1 MECIVA
7 EVGCASVHV
16 AEPPALSKSK
26 AARVE
31 RPALF
36 VRECRLLIP
45 PWPPLRLSIPR
56 TCGRALEVVPV
67 MNREMKALRA
77 GSMAAASCPANISV
91 AGATVDLPP
100 DQWKLLADD
109 KHPFT
114 ARLFDFVACVIVRR
128 FLEKEVQEHIRVVT
142 SDVVADIVAD
152 RDEAVKAF
160 AGVMECSLVA
170 FCIWTED
177 LVDNNCSNA
186 SMLLMLHPDHLS
198 IDGDENWHTRFVRVA
213 IPPGGREHVTA
224 AEAIVEWFQGR
235 VDEEFARGSIQC
247 TRARQLQDPNRLYDM
262 DATSLKGSCG
272 NLACLFALDKTLAQL
287 DAVAANG
294 SGPQFSRP
302 TAKTLNALRH
312 DAHQTAEELAFNLSV
327 DFPRHKHGGEA
338 EGAELGK
345 MHEVTTGARVADHGV
360 LALTGA
366 AGVSSRGGARGGTA
380 VHADDDGADDTATKG
395 APREDADRT
404 VAREGE
410 ESSEEEAE
418 AHVVAAAAA
427 NRPATSGKSIKHLA
441 QHLAPGAGSAAP
453 SGEVA
458 GKSPMTCARDHA
470 SLSAL
475 PSHRLA
481 AEILQLDCRLAAQA
495 EEIARLKIRQE
506 SGVGGVAVVGSE
518 ELAAA
523 LSNAVRLL
531 EREARALAQ
540 ERAALL
546 DTHNQEALVLGRV
559 DARLG
564 QLQGVVADSMET
576 AQKKLTDE
584 VARKIDNMSSAV
596 SATAER
602 AITTSGVTNTLHT
615 LIALVGGSPTPRT
628 GTEDPATTENA
639 DAGDAEHGKRAAGAK
654 AETQRGAKRQRVPQA
669 AAAVRHP
676 SVHDILKNKWG
687 TASRGAA
694 PPGQPGSSSRSIP
707 PGEAAP
713 KAPGPA
719 GATATVTTTAGK
731 GKGKLEDGEV
741 PAAVGSLAAGREEQS
756 AAAAAAEGRQTA
768 LAPAHPAIT
777 AGHLHSALASAGP
790 SAAAGE
796 AKTEKRGRG
805 KKLPPPPVYTIDEDD
820 ADEELENLASR
831 WVGEEGDG
839 GEQGVVDAVEL
850 FSGGESADEQD
861 ADTVVVPSGPTGGQG
876 DTVSKR
882 KGCGIRHPPRG
893 GPGLVS
899 EPHLGGKKRWLGQGE
914 RDDLQYKTAIA
925 MMPYDLKVDP
935 GLHLSSKQMR
945 DWAADLSAAEG
956 LHTGLLITM
965 HHRNLVASRERW
977 TRMFKHYRELTQP
990 GSTTTNEIAW
1000 AAVVGTEAAAEE
1012 TELYRDV
1019 DPRDYAGAIAC
1030 AIAMVWEVTRGS
1042 AVSTAS
1048 DSGNLAARAVNC
1060 QRDRCRLFPVV
1071 TAYVIR
1077 AVRRRNS
1084 REKQAGDDEPKVV
1097 ADPRVVADA
1106 IASEVVNDVVAK
1118 SRDLRHIEMAAR
1130 ETVDVIITWCD
1141 CSVAGK
1147 VMESIGLYLALPKDR
1162 LKKRT

>member
-45 PWPPLRLSIPR
+45 SWPPLRLSIPR

-114 ARLFDFVACVIVRR
+114 ARLFDFVACVIVQR

-327 DFPRHKHGGEA
+327 DLPRHKHGGEA

-458 GKSPMTCARDHA
+458 GKSPVTCARDHA

-546 DTHNQEALVLGRV
+546 DTRNQEALVLGRV

-596 SATAER
+596 STTAER
-602 AITTSGVTNTLHT
+602 AITTSGVTNALHT

-628 GTEDPATTENA
+628 CTEDPAATENA
-639 DAGDAEHGKRAAGAK
+639 DAGDAEHDDENYLSNSLSALNEGEEEDNERVRGTRTDLEVPIADWNRLGVDDTPVAKKEVCMGILYGVSEATLKKYRGWAREYKLFMAHELPKLDANRFGEEAALENANPD
-654 AETQRGAKRQRVPQA
+654 E
-669 AAAVRHP
+669 
-676 SVHDILKNKWG
+676 I
-687 TASRGAA
+687 GAA
-694 PPGQPGSSSRSIP
+694 LEQDM
-707 PGEAAP
+707 
-713 KAPGPA
+713 
-719 GATATVTTTAGK
+719 GADWKMAK
-731 GKGKLEDGEV
+731 G
-741 PAAVGSLAAGREEQS
+741 
-756 AAAAAAEGRQTA
+756 
-768 LAPAHPAIT
+768 
-777 AGHLHSALASAGP
+777 
-790 SAAAGE
+790 
-796 AKTEKRGRG
+796 
-805 KKLPPPPVYTIDEDD
+805 
-820 ADEELENLASR
+820 
-831 WVGEEGDG
+831 
-839 GEQGVVDAVEL
+839 
-850 FSGGESADEQD
+850 DEQWFH
-861 ADTVVVPSGPTGGQG
+861 GPETNPWRL
-876 DTVSKR
+876 R
-882 KGCGIRHPPRG
+882 K
-893 GPGLVS
+893 
-899 EPHLGGKKRWLGQGE
+899 
-914 RDDLQYKTAIA
+914 Y
-925 MMPYDLKVDP
+925 
-935 GLHLSSKQMR
+935 
-945 DWAADLSAAEG
+945 
-956 LHTGLLITM
+956 
-965 HHRNLVASRERW
+965 
-977 TRMFKHYRELTQP
+977 
-990 GSTTTNEIAW
+990 
-1000 AAVVGTEAAAEE
+1000 
-1012 TELYRDV
+1012 
-1019 DPRDYAGAIAC
+1019 
-1030 AIAMVWEVTRGS
+1030 VTF
-1042 AVSTAS
+1042 
-1048 DSGNLAARAVNC
+1048 LAN
-1060 QRDRCRLFPVV
+1060 
-1071 TAYVIR
+1071 
-1077 AVRRRNS
+1077 
-1084 REKQAGDDEPKVV
+1084 
-1097 ADPRVVADA
+1097 
-1106 IASEVVNDVVAK
+1106 
-1118 SRDLRHIEMAAR
+1118 
-1130 ETVDVIITWCD
+1130 ETV
-1141 CSVAGK
+1141 AQ
-1147 VMESIGLYLALPKDR
+1147 ADR
-1162 LKKRT
+1162 MATLKRPDKTLKKRRQCSPAMLMGRLKALNMLIKLDGAIFRKPVLNLLRDFAVCRIWVRVQVRDQYKRFIA

>member
-1 MECIVA
+1 
-7 EVGCASVHV
+7 
-16 AEPPALSKSK
+16 
-26 AARVE
+26 
-31 RPALF
+31 
-36 VRECRLLIP
+36 
-45 PWPPLRLSIPR
+45 
-56 TCGRALEVVPV
+56 

-77 GSMAAASCPANISV
+77 GSMAATSCPANISV

-100 DQWKLLADD
+100 DQRKLLADD

-114 ARLFDFVACVIVRR
+114 ARWFDFVACVIVRR
-128 FLEKEVQEHIRVVT
+128 FLEKEVQEHVRVVT
-142 SDVVADIVAD
+142 SDVVADIVTG

-160 AGVMECSLVA
+160 AG
-170 FCIWTED
+170 
-177 LVDNNCSNA
+177 
-186 SMLLMLHPDHLS
+186 
-198 IDGDENWHTRFVRVA
+198 
-213 IPPGGREHVTA
+213 
-224 AEAIVEWFQGR
+224 
-235 VDEEFARGSIQC
+235 
-247 TRARQLQDPNRLYDM
+247 

-272 NLACLFALDKTLAQL
+272 NLACLFALDKTLAPL

-327 DFPRHKHGGEA
+327 DLPRHKHGGEA

-395 APREDADRT
+395 APRDDADRT

-458 GKSPMTCARDHA
+458 GKSPVTCARDHA

-546 DTHNQEALVLGRV
+546 DT
-559 DARLG
+559 
-564 QLQGVVADSMET
+564 
-576 AQKKLTDE
+576 
-584 VARKIDNMSSAV
+584 
-596 SATAER
+596 
-602 AITTSGVTNTLHT
+602 
-615 LIALVGGSPTPRT
+615 P
-628 GTEDPATTENA
+628 
-639 DAGDAEHGKRAAGAK
+639 
-654 AETQRGAKRQRVPQA
+654 
-669 AAAVRHP
+669 AAVRHP

-687 TASRGAA
+687 AASRDAA

-805 KKLPPPPVYTIDEDD
+805 KKLPPPPVYTIDKDD

-945 DWAADLSAAEG
+945 EWAADLSAAEG
-956 LHTGLLITM
+956 LHTSLLITM

-1030 AIAMVWEVTRGS
+1030 AIAMVWEVTCGS

-1084 REKQAGDDEPKVV
+1084 REKQAGDEEPKVV

>member
-56 TCGRALEVVPV
+56 TCGRALEVVLV

-128 FLEKEVQEHIRVVT
+128 FLEKEVQEHVRVVT
-142 SDVVADIVAD
+142 SDVVADIVAG

-198 IDGDENWHTRFVRVA
+198 IDGDKNWHTRFVRVA

-327 DFPRHKHGGEA
+327 DLPRHKHGGEA

-366 AGVSSRGGARGGTA
+366 GGVSSRGGARGGTA

-458 GKSPMTCARDHA
+458 GKSPVTCARDHA

-523 LSNAVRLL
+523 LSNA
-531 EREARALAQ
+531 
-540 ERAALL
+540 
-546 DTHNQEALVLGRV
+546 
-559 DARLG
+559 
-564 QLQGVVADSMET
+564 LQGVVADSMET

-584 VARKIDNMSSAV
+584 VARKIDNMSSTV

-602 AITTSGVTNTLHT
+602 AITTSGVTNALHT

-628 GTEDPATTENA
+628 GTEDLAATENA

-687 TASRGAA
+687 AASRGAA

-1030 AIAMVWEVTRGS
+1030 AIAWCG
-1042 AVSTAS
+1042 
-1048 DSGNLAARAVNC
+1048 
-1060 QRDRCRLFPVV
+1060 
-1071 TAYVIR
+1071 R

>member
-56 TCGRALEVVPV
+56 TCGRALEVVLV

-128 FLEKEVQEHIRVVT
+128 FLEKEVQEHVRVVT
-142 SDVVADIVAD
+142 SDVVADIVAG

-327 DFPRHKHGGEA
+327 DLPRHKHG
-338 EGAELGK
+338 
-345 MHEVTTGARVADHGV
+345 
-360 LALTGA
+360 GA

-458 GKSPMTCARDHA
+458 GKSPVTCARDHA

-523 LSNAVRLL
+523 LSNA
-531 EREARALAQ
+531 
-540 ERAALL
+540 
-546 DTHNQEALVLGRV
+546 
-559 DARLG
+559 
-564 QLQGVVADSMET
+564 LQGVVADSMET

-584 VARKIDNMSSAV
+584 VAQKIDNMSSAV

-602 AITTSGVTNTLHT
+602 AITTSGVTNALHT

-628 GTEDPATTENA
+628 GTEDLAATENA

-687 TASRGAA
+687 AASRGAA

-861 ADTVVVPSGPTGGQG
+861 ADTVVVPGGLTGDQG